1 MSQRITVNAHIRV
14 FTDVPERRYKIVMFY
29 GTGGYQLTDDNF
41 GAGYQLHVVEE
52 LFAML
57 QKTCV
62 GEYEIPT
69 KVVRCDGSKA

>member
-1 MSQRITVNAHIRV
+1 MSQRITLTAHIQEMMGTRV
-14 FTDVPERRYKIVMFY
+14 PDRRYQVILEWQQ
-29 GTGGYQLTDDNF
+29 GGHVLIDDDD
-41 GAGYQLHVVEE
+41 GRGYLLYKAEL

-69 KVVRCDGSKA
+69 KVVQ